1 MGAKSVLLCL
11 YLHTWRHSRLERE
24 LLFHRERFLC
34 CCEPALPP
42 KRPESGF
49 LFPTHSINPLTYF
62 SYTFNLAAQL
72 KLTSAT
78 TTYLPVPYFLLKILK
93 IFHKLEICL
102 KREKSQISV
111 SHCPK
116 YISFP
121 RLLMSS
127 QSAHKN
133 RDYANPHYFYSF
145 LTLGVKSLMK
155 TNLVTE
161 TPQRRQN
168 VESFEWNKKTGGKN
182 ILKVLL
188 PRQQLVP
195 QQSSEE
201 EQAPLT
207 IERGTE
213 DPTTFFKVKW
223 QHTKEKIFNPWSQD
237 GKRKIDFVLVFEVIK
252 IPILISQRSLFL
264 AENSLLKGSLLNSSW
279 SPSSSPRRIRRTPPS
294 VSSQKSLRELT
305 LGLPQPLKR
314 SSKWRKVFLNALL
327 WRAEVHLHQH

>member
-1 MGAKSVLLCL
+1 
-11 YLHTWRHSRLERE
+11 
-24 LLFHRERFLC
+24 
-34 CCEPALPP
+34 
-42 KRPESGF
+42 
-49 LFPTHSINPLTYF
+49 
-62 SYTFNLAAQL
+62 
-72 KLTSAT
+72 
-78 TTYLPVPYFLLKILK
+78 
-93 IFHKLEICL
+93 
-102 KREKSQISV
+102 
-111 SHCPK
+111 
-116 YISFP
+116 
-121 RLLMSS
+121 MSS

-145 LTLGVKSLMK
+145 LTLVVKSLMK

-223 QHTKEKIFNPWSQD
+223 QHTKEKIFNP
-237 GKRKIDFVLVFEVIK
+237 
-252 IPILISQRSLFL
+252 
-264 AENSLLKGSLLNSSW
+264 
-279 SPSSSPRRIRRTPPS
+279 
-294 VSSQKSLRELT
+294 
-305 LGLPQPLKR
+305 
-314 SSKWRKVFLNALL
+314 
-327 WRAEVHLHQH
+327 